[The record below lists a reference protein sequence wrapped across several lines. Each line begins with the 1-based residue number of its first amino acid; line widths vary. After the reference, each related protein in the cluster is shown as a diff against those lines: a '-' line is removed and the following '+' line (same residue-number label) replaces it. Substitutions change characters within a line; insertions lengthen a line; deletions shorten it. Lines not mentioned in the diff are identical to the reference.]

1 MKKITLTLNL
11 EDMRIINEDDEF
23 EDIKDEMLTDM
34 YDYMSNMSFGAFCNM
49 CDIELEV
56 EEWKIQ
62 LKKEFQDKVNVIDY
76 LVNEYKNEIQR
87 TYEGWDNK
95 TYRSTRKSRLKRIRL
110 ELDELLKDIENNY
123 GSGYY
128 NEVE

>member
-56 EEWKIQ
+56 EE
-62 LKKEFQDKVNVIDY
+62 
-76 LVNEYKNEIQR
+76 
-87 TYEGWDNK
+87 
-95 TYRSTRKSRLKRIRL
+95 
-110 ELDELLKDIENNY
+110 
-123 GSGYY
+123 
-128 NEVE
+128 